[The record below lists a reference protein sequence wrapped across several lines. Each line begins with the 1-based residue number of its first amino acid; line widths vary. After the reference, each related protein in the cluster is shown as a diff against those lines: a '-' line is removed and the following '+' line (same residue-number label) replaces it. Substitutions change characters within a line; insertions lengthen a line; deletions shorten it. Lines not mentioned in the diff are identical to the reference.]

1 MYVGY
6 YTHACAGGPHR
17 RARGEPQGHVR
28 RLQEA
33 RRVAEITKQRACK
46 LLGCIIIII
55 IIIIIISSSNCI
67 SIISSSITVLTS
79 SSLRIR
85 TFTGSG
91 IRIRK

>member
-55 IIIIIISSSNCI
+55 IIIISSSNCI